1 MTVAAS
7 REYRAALD
15 YLFARTTGDTKLGL
29 ERTTGLLRLL
39 GDPHRRFKSFH
50 VAGTNG
56 KGSVVASVE
65 ALLRSRGFD
74 VAAYTSPHLVD
85 FRERIRLGGRHI
97 SEEEVVAFIERWTP
111 DAERLGATFFEVT
124 TALAFDWFARQ
135 GAEVA
140 VIETG
145 LGGRLDATNVITP
158 LVACVTSVSL
168 DHTDMLGETI
178 VQIAMEKAGIFKR
191 GVPAVVGERKSS
203 VARELANLAA
213 AMGAGPV
220 VEAAKEYDTSDVRV
234 GPGGT
239 GFAIERGGRSFDVS
253 TPLIGEHQAWNTAT
267 AIAMVRAA
275 GAAYSVPLDECTE
288 ALRDVRLPGRLDRRG
303 KFIFDVAHN
312 PAGIA
317 VLLSALARMGIERP
331 LVAVLGVL
339 SDKDW
344 RGMVDLLAPAVDE
357 LILAVPPTAPAN
369 RRWDPTEAAD
379 YASSL
384 GANAAAV
391 SDLAAA
397 VAQASDRGAT
407 VLVTGSFH
415 TVGDAMSCLQLSP
428 MAA

>member
-1 MTVAAS
+1 M
-7 REYRAALD
+7 
-15 YLFARTTGDTKLGL
+15 
-29 ERTTGLLRLL
+29 
-39 GDPHRRFKSFH
+39 
-50 VAGTNG
+50 
-56 KGSVVASVE
+56 E
-65 ALLRSRGFD
+65 ALLRSRGFA

-85 FRERIRLGGRHI
+85 FRERVRVGGRHI
-97 SEEEVVAFIERWTP
+97 SEKEVVAFIERWTP
-111 DAERLGATFFEVT
+111 EAERLGATFFEVT

-135 GAEVA
+135 GAEIA

-191 GVPAVVGERKSS
+191 GVPAVVGERKGS

-213 AMGAGPV
+213 AMGAGPIV
-220 VEAAKEYDTSDVRV
+220 VAAKEYDTSDVRV

-239 GFAIERGGRSFDVS
+239 DFTMERGGRFFEIG
-253 TPLIGEHQAWNTAT
+253 TPLIGEYQAWNTAT

-275 GAAYSVPLDECTE
+275 GAAYSVPLDRCTE
-288 ALRDVRLPGRLDRRG
+288 ALREVRLPGRMDRRG

-317 VLLSALARMGIERP
+317 VLVSALARLGIERP

-344 RGMVDLLAPAVDE
+344 RGMVDLLAPVVDE
-357 LILAVPPTAPAN
+357 LILTVPPTAPAN
-369 RRWDPTEAAD
+369 RRWDPTEAAA
-379 YASSL
+379 YARSL
-384 GANAAAV
+384 GANGSAV
-391 SDLAAA
+391 SDIAAA
-397 VAQASDRGAT
+397 VAQASDRGTT

>member
-1 MTVAAS
+1 M
-7 REYRAALD
+7 E
-15 YLFARTTGDTKLGL
+15 G
-29 ERTTGLLRLL
+29 
-39 GDPHRRFKSFH
+39 
-50 VAGTNG
+50 
-56 KGSVVASVE
+56 
-65 ALLRSRGFD
+65 LLRSRGLE

-85 FRERIRLGGRHI
+85 FRERIRVGGRHI

-145 LGGRLDATNVITP
+145 LGGRLDATNVIAP

-191 GVPAVVGERKSS
+191 GVPAVVGERKGS
-203 VARELANLAA
+203 VARELANLAG
-213 AMGAGPV
+213 AMGAGPIV
-220 VEAAKEYDTSDVRV
+220 VVAKEYDTSEVRI
-234 GPGGT
+234 GPYGT
-239 GFAIERGGRSFDVS
+239 DFTIERGGRFFEIS
-253 TPLIGEHQAWNTAT
+253 TPLIGEHQAWNTAA

-275 GAAYSVPLDECTE
+275 GGAYSVPLDECTQ
-288 ALRDVRLPGRLDRRG
+288 ALRDVRLPGRMDRRG
-303 KFIFDVAHN
+303 KFVFDVAHN
-312 PAGIA
+312 PAGTA
-317 VLLSALARMGIERP
+317 VLVSALARMGIERP
-331 LVAVLGVL
+331 LAAVVGVL

-344 RGMVDLLAPAVDE
+344 RGMMDRLAPAVDE
-357 LILAVPPTAPAN
+357 LVLTMPPTAPAN
-369 RRWDPTEAAD
+369 RRWDPAAAAD
-379 YASSL
+379 YANTL
-384 GANAAAV
+384 GANASAV
-391 SDLAAA
+391 PDLAEALA
-397 VAQASDRGAT
+397 LAGDRGST

>member
-1 MTVAAS
+1 M
-7 REYRAALD
+7 
-15 YLFARTTGDTKLGL
+15 
-29 ERTTGLLRLL
+29 
-39 GDPHRRFKSFH
+39 
-50 VAGTNG
+50 
-56 KGSVVASVE
+56 
-65 ALLRSRGFD
+65 
-74 VAAYTSPHLVD
+74 
-85 FRERIRLGGRHI
+85 
-97 SEEEVVAFIERWTP
+97 
-111 DAERLGATFFEVT
+111 T

-135 GAEVA
+135 GAQVA

-191 GVPAVVGERKSS
+191 GVPAIVGDRKGS
-203 VARELANLAA
+203 VARELANLAG

-220 VEAAKEYDTSDVRV
+220 IHVPKEYDTSGVRV
-234 GPGGT
+234 GPHGT
-239 GFAIERGGRSFDVS
+239 DFTIERGGRFFEMR
-253 TPLIGEHQAWNTAT
+253 TPLIGEYQAWNTAT

-275 GAAYSVPLDECTE
+275 GAGYSVPLDQCTE
-288 ALRDVRLPGRLDRRG
+288 ALREVRLPGRMDRRG

-312 PAGIA
+312 PAGTA
-317 VLLSALARMGIERP
+317 VLVSALARMGIERP
-331 LVAVLGVL
+331 LAAVVGVL

-344 RGMVDLLAPAVDE
+344 RGMLEQLEPVVDE
-357 LILAVPPTAPAN
+357 LILTAPPTAPEN

-379 YASSL
+379 YAMTL
-384 GANAAAV
+384 GANASAV
-391 SDLAAA
+391 PDIAEALALADA
-397 VAQASDRGAT
+397 RGGT

>member
-1 MTVAAS
+1 M
-7 REYRAALD
+7 
-15 YLFARTTGDTKLGL
+15 
-29 ERTTGLLRLL
+29 
-39 GDPHRRFKSFH
+39 
-50 VAGTNG
+50 
-56 KGSVVASVE
+56 VASVE

-85 FRERIRLGGRHI
+85 FRERIRFGGRHI
-97 SEEEVVAFIERWTP
+97 AEEEVVAFIERWTP

-135 GAEVA
+135 GAKVA

-168 DHTDMLGETI
+168 DHTDLLGETI

-191 GVPAVVGERKSS
+191 GVPAVVGEQKGG

-213 AMGAGPV
+213 AMGAGPIV
-220 VEAAKEYDTSDVRV
+220 LTAKEYDTSDVHV

-239 GFAIERGGRSFDVS
+239 GFTIERGGRFFDIS
-253 TPLIGEHQAWNTAT
+253 TPLIGEYQAWNTAT
-267 AIAMVRAA
+267 AIAMVRSA
-275 GAAYSVPLDECTE
+275 GAAYSVPLNECTA
-288 ALRDVRLPGRLDRRG
+288 ALRDVRLPGRMDRRG

-312 PAGIA
+312 PAGSA
-317 VLLSALARMGIERP
+317 VLVSALARMRIERP
-331 LVAVLGVL
+331 LAAVVGVL

-344 RGMVDLLAPAVDE
+344 RGMLDQLAPVVDE
-357 LILAVPPTAPAN
+357 LILTTPPSAPAN
-369 RRWDPTEAAD
+369 RRWDPLAAAD

-384 GANAAAV
+384 GANV
-391 SDLAAA
+391 STVPDLAEALA
-397 VAQASDRGAT
+397 LAEARGST

>member
-1 MTVAAS
+1 M
-7 REYRAALD
+7 
-15 YLFARTTGDTKLGL
+15 
-29 ERTTGLLRLL
+29 
-39 GDPHRRFKSFH
+39 
-50 VAGTNG
+50 
-56 KGSVVASVE
+56 E
-65 ALLRSRGFD
+65 ALLRSRGFN

-85 FRERIRLGGRHI
+85 FRERVRVSGRHI

-135 GAEVA
+135 GAEIA

-158 LVACVTSVSL
+158 LVACVTSVNL

-191 GVPAVVGERKSS
+191 GVPAVVGERKGS
-203 VARELANLAA
+203 VARELANLAS
-213 AMGAGPV
+213 AMGAGPIV
-220 VEAAKEYDTSDVRV
+220 VAAKEYDTSDVRV
-234 GPGGT
+234 GPFGT
-239 GFAIERGGRSFDVS
+239 DFTIERGGRFFEIS
-253 TPLIGEHQAWNTAT
+253 TPLIGEYQAWNTAA
-267 AIAMVRAA
+267 AIAMVRSA
-275 GAAYSVPLDECTE
+275 GAAYSVPLDQCTE
-288 ALRDVRLPGRLDRRG
+288 ALRDVRLPGRMDRRG

-312 PAGIA
+312 PAGIT
-317 VLLSALARMGIERP
+317 VLVSALARLGIERP

-344 RGMVDLLAPAVDE
+344 RGMVDLLAPVVDE
-357 LILAVPPTAPAN
+357 LILTLPPTAPAN
-369 RRWDPTEAAD
+369 RRWDPTEAAA
-379 YASSL
+379 YAGSR
-384 GANAAAV
+384 GANALAV
-391 SDLAAA
+391 SDFAAA
-397 VAQASDRGAT
+397 VAQAAQRGTT

>member
-1 MTVAAS
+1 M
-7 REYRAALD
+7 
-15 YLFARTTGDTKLGL
+15 FARTTGDTKLGL
-29 ERTTGLLRLL
+29 ERTTELLRLL
-39 GDPHRRFKSFH
+39 GDPHRRLKSFH

-65 ALLRSRGFD
+65 ALLRSRELK
-74 VAAYTSPHLVD
+74 VATYTSPHLVD
-85 FRERIRLGGRHI
+85 FRERIRVGGRLI
-97 SEEEVVAFIERWTP
+97 SEDEVVAFIERWTP
-111 DAERLGATFFEVT
+111 DAERIGATFFEVT

-135 GAEVA
+135 DVDVDVA

-178 VQIAMEKAGIFKR
+178 VQIAMEKSGIFKR
-191 GVPAVVGERKSS
+191 GVPAVVGERKGG
-203 VARELANLAA
+203 VARELASLAA
-213 AMGAGPV
+213 AMGATPV
-220 VEAAKEYDTSDVRV
+220 IVAAKEYDTSDVSV

-239 GFAIERGGRSFDVS
+239 DFTIERGGRFFAVR

-275 GAAYSVPLDECTE
+275 GAAYSVRLEQCSD
-288 ALRDVRLPGRLDRRG
+288 ALRDLTLPGRLDRRG
-303 KFIFDVAHN
+303 KFVFDVAHN

-317 VLLSALARMGIERP
+317 VLVSALARMGIERP
-331 LVAVLGVL
+331 LTAVVGVL

-344 RGMVDLLAPAVDE
+344 RGVLDRLAPVVDE
-357 LILAVPPTAPAN
+357 LILTTPPTAPAN
-369 RRWDPTEAAD
+369 RRWDPAAAAD
-379 YASSL
+379 YARAL
-384 GANAAAV
+384 GANASAV
-391 SDLAAA
+391 PDLAEALA
-397 VAQASDRGAT
+397 LAGDRGST

>member
-1 MTVAAS
+1 
-7 REYRAALD
+7 
-15 YLFARTTGDTKLGL
+15 
-29 ERTTGLLRLL
+29 
-39 GDPHRRFKSFH
+39 
-50 VAGTNG
+50 
-56 KGSVVASVE
+56 VE

-74 VAAYTSPHLVD
+74 VASYISPHLVD
-85 FRERIRLGGRHI
+85 FRERIRFAGRHI

-111 DAERLGATFFEVT
+111 DAEGLGATFFEVT

-168 DHTDMLGETI
+168 DHTDLLGETI
-178 VQIAMEKAGIFKR
+178 VQIATEKAGIFKR
-191 GVPAVVGERKSS
+191 GVPAVVGDRKGS
-203 VARELANLAA
+203 VARELANLAD

-220 VEAAKEYDTSDVRV
+220 IVVANEYGTSDVRV
-234 GPGGT
+234 GPHGT
-239 GFAIERGGRSFDVS
+239 EFTLERGGRFFQVA
-253 TPLIGEHQAWNTAT
+253 TPLIGEYQAWNTAA

-275 GAAYSVPLDECTE
+275 GPAYSVPLDECSA

-317 VLLSALARMGIERP
+317 ALVSALARMGIERP
-331 LVAVLGVL
+331 LVAVVGVL

-344 RGMVDLLAPAVDE
+344 RGMLELLAPVADH
-357 LILAVPPTAPAN
+357 LILTTPPTAPAN
-369 RRWDPTEAAD
+369 RRWDPF
-379 YASSL
+379 
-384 GANAAAV
+384 AAAGHATAAGGSASAV
-391 SDLAAA
+391 PDLAEALA
-397 VAQASDRGAT
+397 LADGRGAT

-415 TVGDAMSCLQLSP
+415 TVGDSMSCLQLSP
-428 MAA
+428 MAG